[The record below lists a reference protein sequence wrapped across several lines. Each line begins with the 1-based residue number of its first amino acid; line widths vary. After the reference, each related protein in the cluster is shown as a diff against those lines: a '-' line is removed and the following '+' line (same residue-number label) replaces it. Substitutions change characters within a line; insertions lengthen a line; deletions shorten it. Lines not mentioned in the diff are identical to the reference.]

1 MLRPTRLLLPLLLVL
16 IAGCGASGAPASRDG
31 LPTLSGAYGSKPT
44 LSFPTDT
51 APGELKS
58 AVLREGTGPVVVSG
72 DLLVADYLGQVW
84 KGDVFDNSYDR
95 KKPTGFVIG
104 TGKVIPGWDK
114 VLVGV
119 KAGSRILMSL
129 PPADGY
135 GAQGNADAGIK
146 GTDTLVFVVD
156 VVASYGKSAA
166 GDAAAVAQKAD
177 LPGITVAGALG
188 TRASVVVGEAAVAPK
203 APERTILAEGTGP
216 AVKDGLLI
224 VQYAATQY
232 NGMPAGDTYSSA
244 PAAIGVGADGGGT
257 PFDLLVGVPLG
268 SRVLLRLPSQGA
280 QLAVA
285 IVVDLIAQPLPA
297 AATS

>member
-1 MLRPTRLLLPLLLVL
+1 MPLLIVL
-16 IAGCGASGAPASRDG
+16 IAGCGASSAPVATDG
-31 LPTLSGAYGSKPT
+31 LPTLTGEYGSKPT
-44 LSFPTDT
+44 LAFPTDT
-51 APGELKS
+51 PPSELKS
-58 AVLREGTGPVVVSG
+58 TVLREGTGPVVLSG

-119 KAGSRILMSL
+119 KAGSRVLMSL

-135 GAQGNADAGIK
+135 GATGNADAGIK

-156 VVASYGKSAA
+156 IVASYSKTAA
-166 GDAAAVAQKAD
+166 GDPAAVPQKAD
-177 LPGITVAGALG
+177 LPGITVTGALG
-188 TRASVVVGEAAVAPK
+188 ETAAVAVAKTAAAPPK
-203 APERTILAEGTGP
+203 PERTILAEGAGP
-216 AVKDGLLI
+216 AVENGLLI

-257 PFDLLVGVPLG
+257 PFDLLVGVRLG
-268 SRVLLRLPSQGA
+268 SRVLLRLPSQGP

-285 IVVDLIAQPLPA
+285 IVVDLIAQPRSA
-297 AATS
+297 SETG